1 MRTSLI
7 SGLETNV
14 PSSNSSIRFEVIKV
28 KVLLYSIQNEIA
40 EYLRDSIISV
50 TEEDTKND
58 SH

>member
-1 MRTSLI
+1 LRTSLI

>member
-1 MRTSLI
+1 LRTSLI

-28 KVLLYSIQNEIA
+28 KVLLYSIQNVIA